1 MSFRDKRKRTKNVFS
16 NILIAVLIA
25 LICYCGYKVVP
36 DFVNSS
42 KANKEMS
49 AVADIVQ
56 RNSGTDGET
65 FSKESFKAL
74 KSENNDLIGYLEFDS
89 GIVSLPIMQASDNDY
104 YLRKSF
110 YKDYNEQGIPFMD
123 SDCSL
128 ESKNIT
134 IYGHN
139 VYYDDKAM
147 FSPISFLVNQE
158 NFEES
163 KTFKIYFENEIRY
176 YQITDVYV
184 VDINEGFDFKRQNFE
199 NEENF
204 AEWYSFVQNRNLIAT
219 DSRLQYEDNF
229 VTLQTCKRY
238 SADSRIVV
246 IGKEVS
252 KVSY

>member
-1 MSFRDKRKRTKNVFS
+1 MSFHDKRKRTKNVFS

-42 KANKEMS
+42 KANKEMN

-56 RNSGTDGET
+56 RNSGADGET
-65 FSKESFKAL
+65 FSKESFEAL

-163 KTFKIYFENEIRY
+163 KTFKIYLENEIRY

-199 NEENF
+199 DEEDF
-204 AEWYSFVQNRNLIAT
+204 TEWYSFVQNRNLIAT
-219 DSRLQYEDNF
+219 NSRLQYEDNF